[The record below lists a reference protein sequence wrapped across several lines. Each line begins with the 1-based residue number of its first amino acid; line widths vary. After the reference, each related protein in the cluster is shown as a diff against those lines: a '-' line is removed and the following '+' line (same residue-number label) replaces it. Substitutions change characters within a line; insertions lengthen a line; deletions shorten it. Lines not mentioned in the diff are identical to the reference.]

1 MRSRHPPLVVIAIPF
16 AFVLF
21 TGCASILGTG
31 GWPSPRLTT
40 PDYTILSETCSER
53 PGSLELA
60 QANIAYA
67 KAMKAMER
75 GEVGCVDLFFQAA
88 QFSWYDIQSNAHDHG
103 NCLHELPSSQ
113 IYHSA
118 LQALIVQGQHHN
130 RFDPRVGLKV
140 QTSDGWINIPCHF
153 DGFSREPEDICSIV
167 TVGDYATSQLNQ
179 IYRQK
184 GLGVPAV
191 VQCRSS
197 SQGFQHQQTFFV
209 ATLLLRIDQDTTSPG
224 NQPFVLES
232 INPLVYSSV
241 AVNEATLPMAFD
253 TSAALA
259 RTLNTTKRNY
269 VKAFLQPGNVVP
281 DEEGLFMLEPYVEGK
296 IPVVLVHGLLS
307 DRLTWA
313 NLVNEIRARPW
324 FNDRFQIWGFEYPTG
339 KPFLPSAA
347 LLRSQLTQLCQ
358 RVDPNDTDDA
368 LKQIVLVGHSMGG
381 LISKLQVSNSEDK
394 LWNAI
399 SNRRFEDVSMPP
411 RFRERLAESAFFEST
426 SRVNR
431 VVYIGTPHR
440 GSALANRAVGRIGSL
455 LIEQQ
460 EEVKLAHRKLLDAN
474 PDTFSYEFTR
484 RIPNSLD
491 LLEPDSPLLCAI
503 NGLPITSQVHTH
515 SIIGSGRW
523 MLGNGDSD
531 GVVPVSSAIQVTAD
545 SEKYV
550 SEKHVDLTRDPSTID
565 EVLRILR
572 EHCQSP

>member
-1 MRSRHPPLVVIAIPF
+1 
-16 AFVLF
+16 
-21 TGCASILGTG
+21 
-31 GWPSPRLTT
+31 
-40 PDYTILSETCSER
+40 
-53 PGSLELA
+53 
-60 QANIAYA
+60 
-67 KAMKAMER
+67 
-75 GEVGCVDLFFQAA
+75 
-88 QFSWYDIQSNAHDHG
+88 
-103 NCLHELPSSQ
+103 
-113 IYHSA
+113 
-118 LQALIVQGQHHN
+118 
-130 RFDPRVGLKV
+130 
-140 QTSDGWINIPCHF
+140 
-153 DGFSREPEDICSIV
+153 
-167 TVGDYATSQLNQ
+167 
-179 IYRQK
+179 
-184 GLGVPAV
+184 
-191 VQCRSS
+191 
-197 SQGFQHQQTFFV
+197 
-209 ATLLLRIDQDTTSPG
+209 
-224 NQPFVLES
+224 
-232 INPLVYSSV
+232 
-241 AVNEATLPMAFD
+241 
-253 TSAALA
+253 
-259 RTLNTTKRNY
+259 
-269 VKAFLQPGNVVP
+269 
-281 DEEGLFMLEPYVEGK
+281 
-296 IPVVLVHGLLS
+296 
-307 DRLTWA
+307 
-313 NLVNEIRARPW
+313 
-324 FNDRFQIWGFEYPTG
+324 
-339 KPFLPSAA
+339 
-347 LLRSQLTQLCQ
+347 
-358 RVDPNDTDDA
+358 
-368 LKQIVLVGHSMGG
+368 MGG

-491 LLEPDSPLLCAI
+491 LLEPDSPLLSAI